1 MTTANGMLPSSIGT
15 LPSSIA
21 GEGIHGYAPSGGFSK
36 WFWLGDILG
45 QSNPSSSDF
54 WTPEPIKTFWKPFP
68 VHPYQPYSLNHPVL
82 TGTHQPVIQVRQVS
96 FFIDTKIRN
105 HKIFSAKHT
114 WSSSNVVKW
123 KNAKC
128 ASATSD
134 WFLSLPLLIGPNFIP
149 ISWYIQVQNHLEN
162 FSFGLFSSSDTLF

>member
-1 MTTANGMLPSSIGT
+1 MVMLLQEGFQNDSDWVIFSANQILQVQKSI
-15 LPSSIA
+15 LS
-21 GEGIHGYAPSGGFSK
+21 
-36 WFWLGDILG
+36 
-45 QSNPSSSDF
+45 
-54 WTPEPIKTFWKPFP
+54 PEPIKTFWKPFP